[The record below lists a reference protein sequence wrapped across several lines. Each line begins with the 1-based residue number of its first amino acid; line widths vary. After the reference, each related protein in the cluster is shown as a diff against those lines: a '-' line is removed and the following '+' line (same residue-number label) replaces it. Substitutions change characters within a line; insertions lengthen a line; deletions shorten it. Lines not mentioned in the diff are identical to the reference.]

1 MTKVKIEC
9 VKVDCVWE
17 TEEELEL
24 AKFLLDK
31 HIQVEHT
38 PVPPQT
44 TMATLPQVTHPQA
57 ERVKRPSLTFSGST
71 LEQEDFEHFKHLFS
85 LYKERLGG
93 NQDNA
98 KLLNDCLATDV
109 SRAVFSSLGPA
120 MSSMPETDLMDAI
133 STCCV
138 TKQTLH

>member
-1 MTKVKIEC
+1 
-9 VKVDCVWE
+9 
-17 TEEELEL
+17 
-24 AKFLLDK
+24 
-31 HIQVEHT
+31 
-38 PVPPQT
+38 
-44 TMATLPQVTHPQA
+44 MATLPQVTHPQA

-120 MSSMPETDLMDAI
+120 MSSMSETDLMDAI

-138 TKQTLH
+138 TKQTLQARNADFYRTKQDTGQTVQNFLSALKLKV